1 MKITTEVYKTG
12 KDYTISK
19 LYVDGVYQCYIMEDV
34 IRKGPKVFGETA
46 IPRGIYNIVV
56 TMSERFKKLLPLLQN
71 VLNFSGVRIHP
82 GNTSLN
88 TEGCLLP
95 GTDIGEL
102 GGKVAVLDSKPAF
115 SALYGKIKAALDR
128 GEKVTIELK

>member
-34 IRKGPKVFGETA
+34 IRKGAKVFGETA
-46 IPRGIYNIVV
+46 IPRGLYNIVI
-56 TMSERFKKLLPLLQN
+56 TMSTRFKRLLPLLEN
-71 VLNFSGVRIHP
+71 VQGFSGIRIHP
-82 GNTSLN
+82 LNTSDQS
-88 TEGCLLP
+88 EGCLGP

-102 GGKVAVLDSKPAF
+102 NGKVAVLNSKAAF
-115 SALYGKIKAALDR
+115 SALFAKIQQALTA